1 MGATASV
8 PARDSAK
15 RALWERLCSLDDAC
29 KAVQSRS
36 GAASEEVRARRRLI
50 NGAQSV
56 LHRLRAAL
64 SASEAVDNANLAVS
78 TRRQALSSFALASS
92 PHHAAANE
100 ALDEA
105 RRETDRT
112 LVAWREAVAA
122 VAVQA
127 AGVARD
133 AARMGASTTCSVR
146 STAHRRG

>member
-36 GAASEEVRARRRLI
+36 GAASEEVRARRRLM

-64 SASEAVDNANLAVS
+64 SASEAVDNARV
-78 TRRQALSSFALASS
+78 ALS
-92 PHHAAANE
+92 
-100 ALDEA
+100 A
-105 RRETDRT
+105 RREAAALGPSNEMGMGSTGDGKHG
-112 LVAWREAVAA
+112 WRW
-122 VAVQA
+122 Q
-127 AGVARD
+127 GFF
-133 AARMGASTTCSVR
+133 
-146 STAHRRG
+146 